1 VGRET
6 IENRRSSRR
15 RGGPDEEDGTDPA
28 QCGIERLGH
37 SEVAGDDLD
46 VRRQHRRRLGATRE
60 DTDRHARVDEEVDDG
75 APDPAGA
82 SGDEHWRNGL

>member
-82 SGDEHWRNGL
+82 SADEHWRNGL